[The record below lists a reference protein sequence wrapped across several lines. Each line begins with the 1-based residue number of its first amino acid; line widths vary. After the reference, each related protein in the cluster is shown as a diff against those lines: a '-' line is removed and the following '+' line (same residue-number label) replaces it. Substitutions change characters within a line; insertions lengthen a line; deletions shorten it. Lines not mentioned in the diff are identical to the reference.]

1 MGGSPVQSRIPEP
14 VPQGLTLF
22 ETMRAE
28 PDGTIRRW
36 PLHLARL
43 QRGCAAVGFPFD
55 ADTASAGLQSLPQGQ
70 VLRVRMVVDAGGAI
84 NVTHAPAPEA
94 PSEWRVAIADQRLR
108 AGDPW
113 LGIKSSA
120 RGVYDAARAEMPDG
134 ADEVILLN
142 GEGQVCEGSITNLF
156 LLRDGRMLTPPVACG
171 LLPGVLRAELLASG
185 LAREAILMPGDLTE
199 GRLFC
204 GNALRGLIPARLI

>member
-1 MGGSPVQSRIPEP
+1 MQGRISGP

-43 QRGCAAVGFPFD
+43 ERSCAAVGFPLN
-55 ADTASAGLQSLPQGQ
+55 ADEANAAVANLPQGQ
-70 VLRVRMVVDAGGAI
+70 ALRVRLVVDGSGAI
-84 NVTHAPAPEA
+84 NLTHASAPEA
-94 PSEWRVAIADQRLR
+94 PSEWRVAISAERLQ

-120 RGVYDAARAEMPDG
+120 RGVYDAARAAMPAV

-142 GEGQVCEGSITNLF
+142 DQGQVCEGSITNLF
-156 LLRDGRMLTPPVACG
+156 LLRAGKMLTPPVACG

-185 LAREAILMPGDLTE
+185 MAREAVLMPKDLSN

>member
-1 MGGSPVQSRIPEP
+1 MQSRIPGP
-14 VPQGLTLF
+14 VPEGLTLF

-43 QRGCAAVGFPFD
+43 ERGCAAVGFPLD
-55 ADTASAGLQSLPQGQ
+55 PKEARAAISALPQGQ
-70 VLRVRMVVDAGGAI
+70 ALRVRLAVDESGGIKVA
-84 NVTHAPAPEA
+84 HAPAPEA
-94 PSEWRVAIADQRLR
+94 PQEWRVAISDRRLR
-108 AGDPW
+108 TGDPW

-120 RGVYDAARAEMPDG
+120 RGVYDAARAAMSAE

-142 GEGQVCEGSITNLF
+142 EAGQVCEGSITNLF
-156 LLRDGRMLTPPVACG
+156 LLRAGRMLTPPVACG
-171 LLPGVLRAELLASG
+171 LLPGVLRAELLTSG
-185 LAREAILMPGDLTE
+185 MAREAVLMPEDLSQ

>member
-1 MGGSPVQSRIPEP
+1 MQSRIPGP
-14 VPQGLTLF
+14 VPEGLTLF

-28 PDGTIRRW
+28 PDGTIERW
-36 PLHLARL
+36 PLHVSRL
-43 QRGCAAVGFPFD
+43 ERGCAAVGFPLD
-55 ADTASAGLQSLPQGQ
+55 PEEARAAIEVLPQGQ
-70 VLRVRMVVDAGGAI
+70 ALRVRLAVDAGGGI
-84 NVTHAPAPEA
+84 KVTHAPTPEA
-94 PSEWRVAIADQRLR
+94 PQEWRVAISDRRLR
-108 AGDPW
+108 SGDPW

-120 RGVYDAARAEMPDG
+120 RGVYDAARAAMPAE

-142 GEGQVCEGSITNLF
+142 EADQVCEGSITNLF
-156 LLRDGRMLTPPVACG
+156 LLRAGKMLTPPVACG

-185 LAREAILMPGDLTE
+185 MAREAVLMPEDLSE